1 MYALI
6 LAGGKGERL
15 RPLTDS
21 MPKPLAPLNGRPI
34 LWYQVEWLKRI
45 GVTNVIFLVGYRW
58 EMVRQYFGDGTN
70 FGIKAIYSV
79 ETSPLGR
86 GGAIRV
92 GMANVPED
100 EDTVIVLNGDIIT
113 SQDPAEVLNRHLER
127 KVASP
132 DLLATI
138 MVSPMISPYG
148 LVDMNDE
155 GDVIG
160 FREKVELPHWINAG
174 VYVFERRLWSLLP
187 EVGDHEVLTFPDL
200 AKNGQIAAFKSRSFW
215 RSVDSFKDL
224 NEAEEYVKQLELEP
238 DSVTRGLLE

>member
-1 MYALI
+1 
-6 LAGGKGERL
+6 
-15 RPLTDS
+15 
-21 MPKPLAPLNGRPI
+21 
-34 LWYQVEWLKRI
+34 
-45 GVTNVIFLVGYRW
+45 
-58 EMVRQYFGDGTN
+58 
-70 FGIKAIYSV
+70 
-79 ETSPLGR
+79 
-86 GGAIRV
+86 
-92 GMANVPED
+92 MANVPVD

-127 KVASP
+127 KLACP
-132 DLLATI
+132 ELLATI

-155 GDVIG
+155 GDVVG

-174 VYVFERRLWSLLP
+174 VYVLERRLWPLLP

-200 AKNGQIAAFKSRSFW
+200 AANGRIAAFKSRSFW

>member
-34 LWYQVEWLKRI
+34 LWYQVEWLKRA

-92 GMANVPED
+92 GMANVPEE
-100 EDTVIVLNGDIIT
+100 EDTVMVLNGDIIT
-113 SQDPAEVLNRHLER
+113 SQEPAEVLNRHLER
-127 KVASP
+127 KQARP
-132 DLLATI
+132 DLLATV

-148 LVDMNDE
+148 LVDMDE
-155 GDVIG
+155 DGDVTG
-160 FREKVELPHWINAG
+160 FREKAELPHWINAG
-174 VYVFERRLWSLLP
+174 VYVFERSMAPLLP
-187 EVGDHEVLTFPDL
+187 EIGDHEVMTFPEL
-200 AKNGQIAAFKSRSFW
+200 AANGRIAAFKSRSFW

-224 NEAEEYVKQLELEP
+224 REAEEYVKQLENAP
-238 DSVTRGLLE
+238 DSATQEMLT